1 MEASKIARTMSIR
14 LLAAVLF
21 LVAGC
26 AVIKE
31 PREED
36 FLRVLLGM
44 SQEEVRRAIG
54 EPTYVEAFARQ
65 RQLAWDYPFTDSW
78 GYVTTMS
85 VIFDEGGRVVAKIPV
100 RRDREDN

>member
-1 MEASKIARTMSIR
+1 MLIR
-14 LLAAVLF
+14 LLAAALF

-36 FLRVLLGM
+36 FQRVLAGM
-44 SQEEVRRAIG
+44 TQDEVRRAIG

-65 RQLAWDYPFTDSW
+65 RQVAWDYPFTDSW
-78 GYVTTMS
+78 GYVSTMS
-85 VIFDEGGRVVAKIPV
+85 VIFDDGGRVVGKIPV
-100 RRDREDN
+100 RKDRDDN